1 VEITNAKETAMC
13 LQCGCKRPYDKM
25 GDENNLTVDD
35 IKKSVQTENAKGKT
49 TEEAVQELL
58 ATWKEKVKDKDKD
71 FKAEAA

>member
-1 VEITNAKETAMC
+1 MC

-58 ATWKEKVKDKDKD
+58 ATWKQKVKDEDKA
-71 FKAEAA
+71 FKAAE

>member
-1 VEITNAKETAMC
+1 MC
-13 LQCGCKRPYDKM
+13 LQCGCKMPYDKM

-58 ATWKEKVKDKDKD
+58 ATWKQKVKDEDKQ
-71 FKAEAA
+71 FKASEA